1 MYYEMRTMMNDGKM
15 EITQQIPVHATQ
27 TFTTYEDFQ
36 REVEVKVFEGERPFT
51 KDNNKLGSFILTGL
65 PHVLKG
71 IPQIEVTF
79 DIDSNGILTVSAVEN
94 STGKEAE
101 ITVVNDKS
109 KQMKE
114 WRNGGMEKENVKV

>member
-1 MYYEMRTMMNDGKM
+1 MLGIVK
-15 EITQQIPVHATQ
+15 ITVQIPVHVTQ
-27 TFTTYEDFQ
+27 SFTTYEDFQ

-109 KQMKE
+109 E
-114 WRNGGMEKENVKV
+114 